1 MTKQG
6 LMDGDIDHILV
17 SEEQIRARVKEL
29 GEQISRD
36 YAGEEIVLLCILKGA
51 CVFFTDLARALDLHI
66 KMEFMAISSYGNS
79 RETSGVVRIN
89 KDMDMS
95 ITGRHVLIAEDI
107 MDSGLTLSH
116 LKKLLS
122 AREHKGFLIAQLEGV
137 ADVNAAQ
144 ALKNRVVQI
153 ARADARLPR
162 GAFFLQDIIGASVVD
177 ESGAEVG
184 TLAEVLELP
193 TQRVYVVRGE
203 TEHLIPAV
211 PAFILNTD
219 AEAGVITVRLIE
231 GM

>member
-1 MTKQG
+1 MEKQSF
-6 LMDGDIDHILV
+6 IDAGKIVNTHGV
-17 SEEQIRARVKEL
+17 RGEVRVEVWLDSPQMLRRCGRVFL
-29 GEQISRD
+29 G
-36 YAGEEIVLLCILKGA
+36 GEE
-51 CVFFTDLARALDLHI
+51 
-66 KMEFMAISSYGNS
+66 
-79 RETSGVVRIN
+79 
-89 KDMDMS
+89 
-95 ITGRHVLIAEDI
+95 
-107 MDSGLTLSH
+107 
-116 LKKLLS
+116 KKILS

-153 ARADARLPR
+153 ARADAKLPR

-184 TLAEVLELP
+184 KLTEVMETP
-193 TQRVYVVRGE
+193 AQRVYVVKGE

-211 PAFILNTD
+211 PAFILDTD

>member
-1 MTKQG
+1 MEKQSFVDAG
-6 LMDGDIDHILV
+6 KIVNTHGV
-17 SEEQIRARVKEL
+17 RGEVRVEVWLDSPQMLKRCGRVFL
-29 GEQISRD
+29 S
-36 YAGEEIVLLCILKGA
+36 GEE
-51 CVFFTDLARALDLHI
+51 
-66 KMEFMAISSYGNS
+66 
-79 RETSGVVRIN
+79 
-89 KDMDMS
+89 
-95 ITGRHVLIAEDI
+95 
-107 MDSGLTLSH
+107 
-116 LKKLLS
+116 KKILS

-162 GAFFLQDIIGASVVD
+162 GSYFLQDIVGAAVVD
-177 ESGAEVG
+177 ESGAEIG
-184 TLAEVLELP
+184 KLAEVLETP
-193 TQRVYVVRGE
+193 AQRVYVVRGE